1 MKFLLA
7 CLLALQL
14 HAELVDKLA
23 ITIGQQVITELQLD
37 EELRVTALLN
47 KQPVVRDTATRRA
60 AADRLVQQLLIK
72 KEMDMSR
79 YPPPTDAELNKY
91 YEGVVS
97 QFAGNATFEAAL
109 KSYELTPS
117 TIKNHLTLQLIT
129 LLFIQYRFRPAVDIS
144 DQEIANAYQREI
156 QNWTAMHSTPPPP
169 LRDLRDQIVE
179 TITSQRVDYALSAWL
194 EEARKRVDIL
204 YLDKDLE

>member
-1 MKFLLA
+1 
-7 CLLALQL
+7 
-14 HAELVDKLA
+14 
-23 ITIGQQVITELQLD
+23 
-37 EELRVTALLN
+37 
-47 KQPVVRDTATRRA
+47 
-60 AADRLVQQLLIK
+60 
-72 KEMDMSR
+72 MDMSR